1 MIAVKRMKRVKP
13 MSEERSID
21 LGQAAKGTEL
31 RNSSV
36 LGERAELERNPELE
50 RSPETAKRLEA
61 EKNAKLGNSTELG
74 TSTEPTRGRK
84 PITASATEK
93 TSQEEQRSFPV
104 PYLLVEDISHSFDRF
119 KAPEER
125 QMVLK
130 DIDFRIYPKQFTALV
145 GESGSGKTTLA
156 RIISGQLRPLS
167 GHIYLNGREISQL
180 TAHQRRKA
188 RLGMQMVFQ
197 DPYSSLHP
205 LQKIGRQME
214 EPLLVQG
221 QFSREERRRKVE
233 EMLAAV
239 GLDPEVA
246 ERFPQ
251 NLSGGQR
258 QRAAIG
264 CALITRPQLLIADEP
279 VSALDL
285 SVQAQILNLF
295 QRLRRDFDFACLF
308 ISHDLDVVRYLCD
321 RVAVLHDG
329 VIVEED
335 KAQRLFA
342 GPRHPYTQQLLSAS
356 LSLED

>member
-1 MIAVKRMKRVKP
+1 MKQVKP
-13 MSEERSID
+13 MSEERSFD
-21 LGQAAKGTEL
+21 LGQAAKGAEL
-31 RNSSV
+31 RNGS
-36 LGERAELERNPELE
+36 ELE
-50 RSPETAKRLEA
+50 K
-61 EKNAKLGNSTELG
+61 STESA
-74 TSTEPTRGRK
+74 TSTEPATGTK
-84 PITASATEK
+84 AATASAMEK
-93 TSQEEQRSFPV
+93 TSREEQRSFPV
-104 PYLLVEDISHSFDRF
+104 PYLLVEDVSHSFDRF

-125 QMVLK
+125 QMVLR

-221 QFSREERRRKVE
+221 HFSREERRRKVE

>member
-1 MIAVKRMKRVKP
+1 
-13 MSEERSID
+13 MSEERSIA
-21 LGQAAKGTEL
+21 LVEQAEKGAEL
-31 RNSSV
+31 RNSTV
-36 LGERAELERNPELE
+36 LGERAELERNPEPE

-104 PYLLVEDISHSFDRF
+104 PYLLVEDVSHSFDRF

-221 QFSREERRRKVE
+221 HFSREERRRKVE

>member
-1 MIAVKRMKRVKP
+1 
-13 MSEERSID
+13 MSEERSFD
-21 LGQAAKGTEL
+21 LGQAAKG
-31 RNSSV
+31 
-36 LGERAELERNPELE
+36 AEPV
-50 RSPETAKRLEA
+50 
-61 EKNAKLGNSTELG
+61 
-74 TSTEPTRGRK
+74 
-84 PITASATEK
+84 TASAMEK
-93 TSQEEQRSFPV
+93 MNREEQRSFPV
-104 PYLLVEDISHSFDRF
+104 PYLLVEDVSHSFDRF

-221 QFSREERRRKVE
+221 HFSREERRRKVE

-295 QRLRRDFDFACLF
+295 QRLRSDFDFACLF

-329 VIVEED
+329 VIVEEN

>member
-31 RNSSV
+31 GSK
-36 LGERAELERNPELE
+36 LEPE
-50 RSPETAKRLEA
+50 RSPETDKSLEA
-61 EKNAKLGNSTELG
+61 VKNAKLGNSTELG
-74 TSTEPTRGRK
+74 TSTEPTTGTK

-104 PYLLVEDISHSFDRF
+104 PYLLVEDVSHSFDRF

-125 QMVLK
+125 QMVLR

-221 QFSREERRRKVE
+221 DFSREERRRKVE

>member
-31 RNSSV
+31 GRK
-36 LGERAELERNPELE
+36 LEPE
-50 RSPETAKRLEA
+50 RSPETDKSLEA
-61 EKNAKLGNSTELG
+61 VKNAKLGNSTELG
-74 TSTEPTRGRK
+74 TSTEPTTGTK

-104 PYLLVEDISHSFDRF
+104 PYLLVEDVSHSFDRF

-125 QMVLK
+125 QMVLR

-221 QFSREERRRKVE
+221 HFSREERRRKVE

-295 QRLRRDFDFACLF
+295 QRLRSDFDFACLF

>member
-1 MIAVKRMKRVKP
+1 MKRVKP

-21 LGQAAKGTEL
+21 LGQAAKGAEL
-31 RNSSV
+31 RNSS
-36 LGERAELERNPELE
+36 ELEKNPEPE
-50 RSPETAKRLEA
+50 RSPETDKSLEA
-61 EKNAKLGNSTELG
+61 VKNAKLGNSTELG
-74 TSTEPTRGRK
+74 TSTEPTTGTK

-93 TSQEEQRSFPV
+93 TRQEEQKSFPV

-295 QRLRRDFDFACLF
+295 QRLRSDFDFACLF

>member
-21 LGQAAKGTEL
+21 LGQAAKG
-31 RNSSV
+31 S
-36 LGERAELERNPELE
+36 
-50 RSPETAKRLEA
+50 
-61 EKNAKLGNSTELG
+61 
-74 TSTEPTRGRK
+74 
-84 PITASATEK
+84 
-93 TSQEEQRSFPV
+93 EQRSFPV
-104 PYLLVEDISHSFDRF
+104 PYLLVEDVSHSFDRF

-125 QMVLK
+125 QMVLR

-221 QFSREERRRKVE
+221 HFSREERRRKVE

-295 QRLRRDFDFACLF
+295 QRLRSDFDFACLF

>member
-31 RNSSV
+31 GSK
-36 LGERAELERNPELE
+36 LEPE
-50 RSPETAKRLEA
+50 RSPETDKSLEA
-61 EKNAKLGNSTELG
+61 VKNAKLGNSTELG
-74 TSTEPTRGRK
+74 TSTEPTTGTK

-104 PYLLVEDISHSFDRF
+104 PYLLVEDVSHSFDRF

-125 QMVLK
+125 QMVLR

-221 QFSREERRRKVE
+221 DFSREERRRKVE

-264 CALITRPQLLIADEP
+264 CALSTRPQLLIADEP

>member
-1 MIAVKRMKRVKP
+1 

-31 RNSSV
+31 GSK
-36 LGERAELERNPELE
+36 LEPE
-50 RSPETAKRLEA
+50 RSPETDKSLEA
-61 EKNAKLGNSTELG
+61 VKNAKLGNSTELG
-74 TSTEPTRGRK
+74 TSTEPTTGTK

-104 PYLLVEDISHSFDRF
+104 PYLLVEDVSHSFDRF

-125 QMVLK
+125 QMVLR

-221 QFSREERRRKVE
+221 DFSREERRRKVE

>member
-1 MIAVKRMKRVKP
+1 
-13 MSEERSID
+13 
-21 LGQAAKGTEL
+21 
-31 RNSSV
+31 
-36 LGERAELERNPELE
+36 
-50 RSPETAKRLEA
+50 
-61 EKNAKLGNSTELG
+61 
-74 TSTEPTRGRK
+74 
-84 PITASATEK
+84 
-93 TSQEEQRSFPV
+93 
-104 PYLLVEDISHSFDRF
+104 
-119 KAPEER
+119 
-125 QMVLK
+125 MVLR

-221 QFSREERRRKVE
+221 HFSTEERRRKVE